1 MLFNNYFL
9 AVLDI
14 QASGKVLTLAQL
26 NTIDVVDA
34 LLLALNHDSIVDT
47 QGDVANL
54 YRLNLDIVRIDTI
67 AKSINIQRLAYA
79 HSAKILVTPELNLF
93 GTTHDE
99 ILGILACA
107 FCGYGD
113 ILKKYQVAEVLLG
126 EEVFYGSYSSV
137 QFQRR
142 ASGNGKVTGIGE
154 LIFIISGMPL

>member
-14 QASGKVLTLAQL
+14 QASGKVLTLAHL

-79 HSAKILVTPELNLF
+79 YSAKILVTPELNLF

-107 FCGYGD
+107 FCGYG
-113 ILKKYQVAEVLLG
+113 
-126 EEVFYGSYSSV
+126 
-137 QFQRR
+137 QR
-142 ASGNGKVTGIGE
+142 
-154 LIFIISGMPL
+154 